1 MRVMFVDDQISVL
14 KGIAAGVRFQE
25 IGVRD
30 VRYAT
35 GTDSALAQLADR
47 PVDLLFADVE
57 MPGRNGLDLVREVHA
72 RWPDTLVVLLTSHAE
87 FEYAQESTRL
97 GCFDYVLQPAPYD
110 VIEEVIQ
117 RARQQLQER
126 LRRGRLAEI
135 GKRMRTSGMELLDSL
150 TLGLLSRAEAERRE
164 SIEMLELL
172 DYPLEA
178 DSPSRLLLFYFA
190 GYRRAESPLT
200 GEKSIHRAFAEAMK
214 RSELSFTTLHLSAL
228 DHRGSFLLLLF
239 PADGQRSTEIS
250 DADVRRLFE
259 CVCLARPNEPIQCCA
274 GGRLPLDRQQEELAR
289 LRDTMDGKERGEGLL
304 FLTSGG
310 EHVGFPGAWLEGD
323 GSRWSTMLATGQ
335 RRSFLNEFEA
345 ALSGIE
351 SMPTGRSKALCL
363 LHQRITHVFFN
374 YFYENGA
381 DIQRV
386 FQSQYSYNE
395 YMSSFSD
402 PDAMRIAVA
411 YMLRQSEELEQTAA
425 PVSSIEK
432 AKNFI
437 TENLSNPI
445 SVKDVA
451 DYVYMSPEYFTK
463 LFKRETGQNIK
474 EYITL
479 SKIEAAKDMLEHTAI
494 PIGMVALEL
503 GYSSFSHFSQVF
515 RKYED
520 LSPSEYRS
528 RHSGEGMG

>member
-1 MRVMFVDDQISVL
+1 MRVMFVDDQTSVL
-14 KGIAAGVRFQE
+14 KGIATGVRFQE
-25 IGVRD
+25 LGVRS

-35 GTDSALAQLADR
+35 GTDSALELLENESA
-47 PVDLLFADVE
+47 DLLFCDVE
-57 MPGRNGLDLVREVHA
+57 MPGRNGLELVREVRE

-87 FEYAQESTRL
+87 FEFAQESMRL
-97 GCFDYVLQPAPYD
+97 GCFDYILQPAPYD
-110 VIEEVIQ
+110 VIEAIIQ
-117 RARQQLQER
+117 RARQQFQEQSRRSR
-126 LRRGRLAEI
+126 LVEI
-135 GKRMRTSGMELLDSL
+135 GSRMRTSGMELLDSL
-150 TLGLLSRAEAERRE
+150 TLGLLSKADEERNEA
-164 SIEMLELL
+164 IEMLALL
-172 DYPLEA
+172 DYPLSA
-178 DSPSRLLLFYFA
+178 DTLSRLLLFHFSSF
-190 GYRRAESPLT
+190 RRADSSLSA
-200 GEKSIHRAFAEAMK
+200 EKSIHRAFADAMK
-214 RSELSFTTLHLSAL
+214 RSELSFSSLHLSAI
-228 DHRGSFLLLLF
+228 DHRGSFLMLLF
-239 PADGQRSTEIS
+239 PADSEREAELS
-250 DADVRRLFE
+250 DEDVRRLFD
-259 CVCLARPNEPIQCCA
+259 CLCLTRPNEPIQCCA
-274 GGRLPLDRQQEELAR
+274 GGRVPLERQHEVLPL
-289 LRDTMDGKERGEGLL
+289 LRDTIDGKTGGEDLL
-304 FLTSGG
+304 FLTSAG
-310 EHVGFPGAWLEGD
+310 EHAGFPNERLSGD
-323 GSRWSTMLATGQ
+323 SARWSTMLATGQ
-335 RRSFLNEFEA
+335 RRSFLHEVEA
-345 ALSGIE
+345 ALAGIE
-351 SMPTGRSKALCL
+351 SMPSGRGKALCL

-381 DIQRV
+381 DVHRL
-386 FQSQYSYNE
+386 FHSQYTYNE

-411 YMLRQSEELEQTAA
+411 YLMRQSEELEQAPA

-451 DYVYMSPEYFTK
+451 DHVYMSPEYFTK

-515 RKYED
+515 RKYEN

-528 RHSGEGMG
+528 KLTGEEE